1 MQVAVGRKE
10 EACLTN
16 VVLSV
21 GGGIG
26 EERRGR
32 RRCRGPF
39 RERQN
44 EMDACLWVPALLPAL
59 PPTRILLIGGAATLV
74 ALAALDDVRGLDAAT
89 RQEVRH
95 GFPGEAR
102 LTVEVP
108 EPSRS

>member
-16 VVLSV
+16 VVLSL

-26 EERRGR
+26 EERKGR
-32 RRCRGPF
+32 RRC
-39 RERQN
+39 QN

-59 PPTRILLIGGAATLV
+59 PPTRILLIGGAAILV

-89 RQEVRH
+89 RQELRH

-102 LTVEVP
+102 LTVIVP